1 MSAYIVFTRDKT
13 TNQEELDVYDVK
25 VKPTLGTFGMK
36 PRAIYGKHKVLEGA
50 EIEGMVIIEF
60 PTFEEANAW
69 YESPAYQ
76 EAREH
81 RFKGAE
87 YRCVIVQGI

>member
-60 PTFEEANAW
+60 PTFDEASAW

>member
-60 PTFEEANAW
+60 PTFEEASAW

>member
-60 PTFEEANAW
+60 PTFEEASAW
-69 YESPAYQ
+69 YEPGVSGGSRTSLQ
-76 EAREH
+76 
-81 RFKGAE
+81 GAE

>member
-1 MSAYIVFTRDKT
+1 
-13 TNQEELDVYDVK
+13 VYDVK

-60 PTFEEANAW
+60 PTFEEASAW

>member
-60 PTFEEANAW
+60 PTFEEASAW

-81 RFKGAE
+81 RFKGEE